1 MFTRMSSNMITPFLD
16 EKYLNLETYK
26 KNGQVVRTPVWF
38 VIDNEV
44 IYVITPSTTGK
55 VKRLTYSKNI
65 RIVPSNMKGTPK
77 GNWVGATA
85 YFANESESSQ
95 AIKLRKKKY
104 GLMAKLIGLAV
115 YRKGKP
121 VVIGITIRN

>member
-1 MFTRMSSNMITPFLD
+1 MSSNMITPFLD

-38 VIDNEV
+38 VIDNAV

>member
-1 MFTRMSSNMITPFLD
+1 MSSDMITPFLD
-16 EKYLNLETYK
+16 EKYLNLETYR
-26 KNGQVVRTPVWF
+26 KNGQAVRTPVWF

-44 IYVITPSTTGK
+44 IYVTTPSTTGK
-55 VKRLTYSKNI
+55 VKRLAHSKNI

-77 GNWVGATA
+77 GNWIDATA
-85 YFANESESSQ
+85 YFANASESSQ

-104 GLMAKLIGLAV
+104 GLMAKLIGLSV

-121 VVIGITIRN
+121 VVIGIIIRN

>member
-1 MFTRMSSNMITPFLD
+1 MSSSIIAPFLD
-16 EKYLNLETYK
+16 EKYLNLETYRK
-26 KNGQVVRTPVWF
+26 DGQAVRTPVWF
-38 VIDNEV
+38 VIDDGT
-44 IYVITPSTTGK
+44 IYVTTPSTTGK
-55 VKRLTYSKNI
+55 VKRLTHSKNI

-85 YFANESESSQ
+85 YFANEDESSQ

-104 GLMAKLIGLAV
+104 GIMAKLIGLSV

-121 VVIGITIRN
+121 IVIGIKI

>member
-1 MFTRMSSNMITPFLD
+1 MSYDMISPFLD

-26 KNGQVVRTPVWF
+26 KNGQAIRTPVWF
-38 VIDNEV
+38 VIDSG
-44 IYVITPSTTGK
+44 ILYVATPSTTGK
-55 VKRLTYSKNI
+55 IKRLNNNKNI

-77 GNWVGATA
+77 GDWVDATA

-104 GLMAKLIGLAV
+104 GIMAKLIGLSV

-121 VVIGITIRN
+121 VVIGIKIKN

>member
-1 MFTRMSSNMITPFLD
+1 MSSDMITPFLD
-16 EKYLNLETYK
+16 EKYLNLETYRK
-26 KNGQVVRTPVWF
+26 DGQAVRTPVWF
-38 VIDNEV
+38 VIDNEI
-44 IYVITPSTTGK
+44 IYVTTPSTTGK
-55 VKRLTYSKNI
+55 VKRLTHSKNI

-77 GNWVGATA
+77 GDWVGATA

-104 GLMAKLIGLAV
+104 GIMAKLIGLSV

-121 VVIGITIRN
+121 VVIGITIRD

>member
-1 MFTRMSSNMITPFLD
+1 MSSDMITPFLD
-16 EKYLNLETYK
+16 EKYLNLETYR
-26 KNGQVVRTPVWF
+26 KNGQAVRTPVWF
-38 VIDNEV
+38 VIDSGV
-44 IYVITPSTTGK
+44 IYVTTPSTTGK
-55 VKRLTYSKNI
+55 VKRLTNSRNI

-77 GNWVGATA
+77 GEWVNATA

-104 GLMAKLIGLAV
+104 GIMAKLIGLSV

-121 VVIGITIRN
+121 VVIGIKI

>member
-1 MFTRMSSNMITPFLD
+1 MSSDVLTPFLD
-16 EKYLNLETYK
+16 EKYLNLETYR
-26 KNGQVVRTPVWF
+26 KNNQAVRTPVWF
-38 VIDNEV
+38 VIDNGI
-44 IYVITPSTTGK
+44 IYVATPPTAGK
-55 VKRLTYSKNI
+55 IKRLTRSKNI

-77 GNWVGATA
+77 GEWVDATA

-104 GLMAKLIGLAV
+104 GIMAKLIGLAV

-121 VVIGITIRN
+121 VVIGIMIKN